1 MNTRISQ
8 TGTEREMPGAEIEP
22 KPDSKQVSQ
31 DVLVA
36 DIERTREDLART
48 IDAISDRVS
57 PANVARRAAGRVRE
71 RVAAVDPVMAGGA
84 VVVVAGL
91 TVAWLLLRRRKR
103 LFSLARRRA
112 RARMLWRFSAAAGAT
127 PGTGVTPGPA
137 RVGRSA

>member
-1 MNTRISQ
+1 
-8 TGTEREMPGAEIEP
+8 MPGAEIEP
-22 KPDSKQVSQ
+22 KQDSKQVSQ

-103 LFSLARRRA
+103 LFSLAGGPVRECCGDFLLPQAPHRA
-112 RARMLWRFSAAAGAT
+112 LVSR
-127 PGTGVTPGPA
+127 PGLPV
-137 RVGRSA
+137 